1 MNLMFCLVGVGLN
14 DLPTGNYDL
23 FEGNL
28 TRNGQ
33 RHRVPCPA
41 FERRRWRVLN
51 REGFLQAQGDLNL
64 FFQGFLALSKSF
76 ASMKWSWS
84 FLFMLLCLPLLIDI
98 NWFSFQPI
106 L

>member
-1 MNLMFCLVGVGLN
+1 MNLMFCLVGVVLN

-41 FERRRWRVLN
+41 LERRRWRVLN

-64 FFQGFLALSKSF
+64 FFQGFLALSKRYF
-76 ASMKWSWS
+76 VHVA
-84 FLFMLLCLPLLIDI
+84 MLAVTH
-98 NWFSFQPI
+98 
-106 L
+106 

>member
-1 MNLMFCLVGVGLN
+1 MNLMFCLLGVGLN

-41 FERRRWRVLN
+41 LERRRWRVLN

-64 FFQGFLALSKSF
+64 FFKDSSRLAKVLH
-76 ASMKWSWS
+76 
-84 FLFMLLCLPLLIDI
+84 L
-98 NWFSFQPI
+98 
-106 L
+106 